1 MVHTFA
7 EQSGS
12 FGCFWQGVL
21 RTHDTIS
28 CILDL
33 NDSIGQIPCAD
44 MFERRAEEFSLTSR
58 RNAGNNDDHS
68 GMQRFLSVK
77 SKKIGTVVGDECV
90 VLCADGGHELPVFR
104 TAEPEIIDMICQ
116 VTRRVCYFDQ
126 GCV

>member
-1 MVHTFA
+1 MVHIFA

-12 FGCFWQGVL
+12 FGCFWQSVL
-21 RTHDTIS
+21 RTHDPIS

-58 RNAGNNDDHS
+58 RHAGNNNDHF

-77 SKKIGTVVGDECV
+77 S
-90 VLCADGGHELPVFR
+90 
-104 TAEPEIIDMICQ
+104 
-116 VTRRVCYFDQ
+116 
-126 GCV
+126 